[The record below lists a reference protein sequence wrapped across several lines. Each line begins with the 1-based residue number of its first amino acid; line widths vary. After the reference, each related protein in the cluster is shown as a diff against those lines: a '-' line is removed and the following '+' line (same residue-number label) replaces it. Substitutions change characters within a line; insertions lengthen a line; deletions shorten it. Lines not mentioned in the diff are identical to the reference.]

1 MQPLRVQA
9 RLRAPR
15 AGTLIASDDLPLHA
29 RAHHGAPYLPTLRGQ
44 YETTGAEAVHLIASD
59 DLPLHARA
67 HHGAPYLPTLRGQ
80 YEATGAEAVH
90 LRYAL
95 LGAVPLAE
103 QRRLWQAAVAD
114 EAAANAEVALTTA
127 REISELAGAAR
138 VWWLDAAPAHSA
150 VERER
155 QTRLQRALVEPLVRA
170 ALQQVLGTTP
180 SPPARRQAQH
190 GAFVSG
196 APPFPPSAMLA
207 AAAGALRL
215 SLGTTA
221 ATEDAFALRRL
232 SQLRSAAWAAQMAPV
247 AARLDEIARR
257 SDSRE
262 ASRTWRLW
270 ATLASKQGA
279 RRRRLAEAL
288 TRRASAMAFDHFG
301 LWAANVAVQH
311 KVSDQQMIA
320 FYGFLRANLRGWHA
334 RTRHNRRLLE
344 ATKAA
349 AAGWLAMDVA
359 RGWRTWRTRARL
371 VSRERRAAASAAAA
385 RQRAASQAWFSF
397 ARVGT
402 SAAAVARGGA
412 RRAMRMGFSCWISM
426 LAGRLALVRLAHKAR
441 ERAAR
446 AGRTSRFEAWRETLA
461 LTKQQAELLRTA
473 RRGLL
478 LRWTRAWAQA
488 SREREAR
495 RDASRRLQA
504 RSMADAISAR
514 PLRRCWHTWH
524 SRAAVAQ
531 RLAATV
537 STALLA
543 RIHRFWIEW
552 RVWASSVERRS
563 AVRLLTTLAI
573 SSRRRWCWQA
583 WLRASL
589 RVQRARVLTARS
601 QLHHDR
607 SAVRRV
613 LRVLENRRDSITLA
627 LLVTMVGRLSAP
639 LIADWVVAGAAAR
652 HAIGR
657 ALKLA
662 SELARRAGWRR
673 WQRERTR
680 SAEERLLLHRARRLH
695 STLSAAKLCH
705 GFQQWSVT
713 VLSTSLRNA
722 ALEHWAEEFKPRAFA
737 NYGWRRWRAGLHR
750 QAMAAHMAS
759 VLERRADEFAKA
771 RCAAA
776 LAMWSA
782 AAMRRLHRRML
793 KTRKKVAQQD
803 DAAVERL
810 RGLLADGRKWAE
822 RMLVADGVLPAGSPL
837 GYPFI

>member
-1 MQPLRVQA
+1 MLAADAVEKVGNGHPGTAISL
-9 RLRAPR
+9 APVAYLLFNKVMR
-15 AGTLIASDDLPLHA
+15 HDPSDEKWLGRDRFILSVGHSSLTLYNQLYLHGYGLELDDLKA
-29 RAHHGAPYLPTLRGQ
+29 LRTWGSLTPGHP
-44 YETTGAEAVHLIASD
+44 EFGHTKGVEITTGPLGQGLASATGFAYAARFERGLFDATAKTGESPFDHFVYVIAGDGDMQEGVTAEAASLAGHQRLGNLVVIYDSNQISIEDDTDISFTESVSARYESYGWQTQTVDWKKTGNYVEDVAELFEAIQRAKAETDKPSLIILRTIIGWPS
-59 DLPLHARA
+59 PKKQNSGKI
-67 HHGAPYLPTLRGQ
+67 HGSAL
-80 YEATGAEAVH
+80 GAE
-90 LRYAL
+90 
-95 LGAVPLAE
+95 
-103 QRRLWQAAVAD
+103 
-114 EAAANAEVALTTA
+114 
-127 REISELAGAAR
+127 ELAGLKTALGFDPEKFFE
-138 VWWLDAAPAHSA
+138 VDAEVISH
-150 VERER
+150 
-155 QTRLQRALVEPLVRA
+155 TRGYQRHA
-170 ALQQVLGTTP
+170 
-180 SPPARRQAQH
+180 
-190 GAFVSG
+190 
-196 APPFPPSAMLA
+196 
-207 AAAGALRL
+207 
-215 SLGTTA
+215 
-221 ATEDAFALRRL
+221 
-232 SQLRSAAWAAQMAPV
+232 
-247 AARLDEIARR
+247 
-257 SDSRE
+257 DS
-262 ASRTWRLW
+262 
-270 ATLASKQGA
+270 
-279 RRRRLAEAL
+279 
-288 TRRASAMAFDHFG
+288 
-301 LWAANVAVQH
+301 
-311 KVSDQQMIA
+311 
-320 FYGFLRANLRGWHA
+320 
-334 RTRHNRRLLE
+334 
-344 ATKAA
+344 
-349 AAGWLAMDVA
+349 
-359 RGWRTWRTRARL
+359 
-371 VSRERRAAASAAAA
+371 
-385 RQRAASQAWFSF
+385 QRAAWQAWLSF

-402 SAAAVARGGA
+402 SAAVVARGGA
-412 RRAMRMGFSCWISM
+412 RRALSLGISCWISM
-426 LAGRLALVRLAHKAR
+426 LQGRLAAVRRAHKAG

-446 AGRTSRFEAWRETLA
+446 AGMTSRFEAWREA
-461 LTKQQAELLRTA
+461 LTLTKLQAELLRMA
-473 RRGLL
+473 HRGLL
-478 LRWTRAWAQA
+478 SRWTRAWGQA
-488 SREREAR
+488 GREREAR

-504 RSMADAISAR
+504 RSMADAIPAR
-514 PLRRCWHTWH
+514 PLRRCWHSWH
-524 SRAAVAQ
+524 GRAAVAQ
-531 RLAATV
+531 RLAARV

-543 RIHRFWIEW
+543 RMHRYWIEW

-662 SELARRAGWRR
+662 SELARRMGWRR

-680 SAEERLLLHRARRLH
+680 SAEGRLLLHRARRLY
-695 STLSAAKLCH
+695 STLSAAKLGH

-782 AAMRRLHRRML
+782 AATRRLHRRML